1 MYSSSGQISKAKPIR
16 ASSIAKTGDVCTN
29 SDRFSPDSRVTGSK
43 RRQRSPPRLS
53 ESLTRSCSSD
63 ASGWTSVDEEQRKQN
78 GRPVTWVGGGGLDIK
93 WLSTLGV
100 PRLRSIF
107 LEVFGHHTA
116 SNNGA
121 WLRRKLAEPAEGGR
135 GRAVQIRARD
145 ASAAIWTTGRV
156 KGVSKAE
163 ASAIVAERQA
173 ERRASRERSASHD
186 REARSTR
193 SIGGTL
199 SSDSFTPSRPAVP
212 RATAT
217 AARIT
222 RLFAEELPTEKKTYA
237 TRATQAVIRDSSLF
251 GVPTAHEGLERLV
264 MKKAD
269 LRHRQAM
276 RGLAV
281 ELLWQDDGNWWP
293 ATIIQIDSMTVSV
306 LYENG
311 DKEELATSEV
321 LRDGLLSLGWVR
333 PEHLVPADSA
343 FCPSPDVASAA
354 GSATADAR
362 YLASSQE
369 PDEELQS
376 LLSYEEVCQRAIPD
390 LKEDLDILE
399 PPSKKLKLEISPL
412 DLLSSPPFRPI
423 PLSDSTLTTPSALL
437 PTPSVQA
444 NTPADAATCDWADN
458 LLATAHRPTPTAR
471 GEGKLTS
478 VSCLKA
484 RFEAKSSPVAFRKA
498 SPISL
503 GLVSPPARLVSS
515 VSKGLNPSRLGLTSP
530 PGGFTPANPKG
541 NPFASPPLNGIAHPF
556 AQGSAKQPYSQGTPS
571 HSQSKPQGFSVQ
583 AQKPQGMQPPKVR
596 SIPMQPLKA
605 QTGPVP
611 LRLACQ
617 SPSVRAAPGA
627 AVMSGQGIPRQPYAQ
642 GHAVQPLSYRLSS
655 SKPGFDMMQSSAKPQ
670 CTVTTGLPSS
680 GAAPVHSTS
689 QALFAQTDAEP
700 IPVSNAKTGFLGAS
714 GFSTALGPFAAQGSL
729 AKPPQLLGSTADT
742 SHERAHL
749 SSSTPSFMDSVAAFT
764 EGFTLPHSTDGL
776 DDWGLTTDL
785 RHLKSLGAVEA
796 FEIVQYESGLSASD
810 LSDDTSEQIWKVSED
825 MLMDSPGAF

>member
-1 MYSSSGQISKAKPIR
+1 MYSSSGQTSKTKPTR
-16 ASSIAKTGDVCTN
+16 ASSIAKTEDVSTN
-29 SDRFSPDSRVTGSK
+29 SDRFSPDSRVTGSR

-100 PRLRSIF
+100 PRLRSTF

-199 SSDSFTPSRPAVP
+199 SSETFTPSRAAAPK
-212 RATAT
+212 ATET

-222 RLFAEELPTEKKTYA
+222 RLFAEELPTEKKAYA
-237 TRATQAVIRDSSLF
+237 TRATQPVIRDCSLF
-251 GVPTAHEGLERLV
+251 GVPMAQEGLERLV
-264 MKKAD
+264 MQKAD
-269 LRHRQAM
+269 LRHRHAM

-281 ELLWQDDGNWWP
+281 ELLWQDDANWWP
-293 ATIIQIDSMTVSV
+293 ATITQIDATTVSV

-311 DKEELATSEV
+311 DREDLATSEV
-321 LRDGLLSLGWVR
+321 LRDGLLSLGWVQ
-333 PEHLVPADSA
+333 PEHPISANSA

-362 YLASSQE
+362 YLASSHE

-390 LKEDLDILE
+390 LKEDLDTLE

-412 DLLSSPPFRPI
+412 DLLSSPPFCPI
-423 PLSDSTLTTPSALL
+423 PLSDCTLSTPSALL
-437 PTPSVQA
+437 PNPSIQA

-471 GEGKLTS
+471 AEDKLTS
-478 VSCLKA
+478 VTCLKA

-498 SPISL
+498 NPTSL

-515 VSKGLNPSRLGLTSP
+515 VSKGPNPSRLGLNSP
-530 PGGFTPANPKG
+530 LGGFAAANSKG
-541 NPFASPPLNGIAHPF
+541 NPFASPPLNGIAHPS
-556 AQGSAKQPYSQGTPS
+556 AHGSAKQPYSQGTSS
-571 HSQSKPQGFSVQ
+571 HSQSKPQGFSLQ
-583 AQKPQGMQPPKVR
+583 SQKPQDMQPPKTDAR
-596 SIPMQPLKA
+596 L
-605 QTGPVP
+605 GEPVP
-611 LRLACQ
+611 LC
-617 SPSVRAAPGA
+617 
-627 AVMSGQGIPRQPYAQ
+627 
-642 GHAVQPLSYRLSS
+642 
-655 SKPGFDMMQSSAKPQ
+655 
-670 CTVTTGLPSS
+670 
-680 GAAPVHSTS
+680 
-689 QALFAQTDAEP
+689 
-700 IPVSNAKTGFLGAS
+700 NAKTGFLSAS
-714 GFSTALGPFAAQGSL
+714 GFSTALGPFAAQGSA
-729 AKPPQLLGSTADT
+729 AKAPQLFGSTAEM

-749 SSSTPSFMDSVAAFT
+749 SSGMPSFMDSVAAFT

-785 RHLKSLGAVEA
+785 RHHKTSDAVET
-796 FEIVQYESGLSASD
+796 FEIVQYESALSASD
-810 LSDDTSEQIWKVSED
+810 LSDDTSEQMWKVSED
-825 MLMDSPGAF
+825 VLMDSPGAFQY